1 MINAQD
7 FRNKSNIGILSAI
20 KFMVITEFNAYK
32 TSVAQLIRQILSP
45 VLYFIF
51 LAQGLGALISKINFL
66 GKTVD
71 YKTYVFFGIFAYI
84 LIDFFSESI
93 YRTTIDKRYGLLA
106 FKLQSG
112 ITPLY
117 YVIGGGIFA
126 AASMLC
132 QTFILL
138 IVALLFGIKVN
149 IVLYVIGVLFAVVSL
164 YFWRSLG
171 VLVAIG
177 IKDYRT
183 RDLILTFG
191 VMPLSFAAPVFYS
204 LGNSPLLIKVISEI
218 NPLTYQIQ
226 AIRSIAFGSFSVFY
240 IGISLIITI
249 ITILITNLV
258 INKLNISL
266 SER

>member
-1 MINAQD
+1 MIKAED
-7 FRNKSNIGILSAI
+7 FRKNSHIGMLFAI
-20 KFMVITEFNAYK
+20 KFMIISEFNAYK

-51 LAQGLGALISKINFL
+51 LAQGLGALISKISFM
-66 GKTVD
+66 GKYVD
-71 YKTYVFFGIFAYI
+71 YKTYVFLGIFAYI
-84 LIDFFSESI
+84 LITFFSESI
-93 YRTTIDKRYGLLA
+93 YRTTVDKRYGLLA

-112 ITPLY
+112 IKPSY
-117 YVIGGGIFA
+117 YVIGGGIFSA
-126 AASMLC
+126 VSMLV
-132 QTFILL
+132 QTLILFM
-138 IVALLFGIKVN
+138 VALFFGVKVSLL
-149 IVLYVIGVLFAVVSL
+149 LYVFGVLFAIVSL
-164 YFWRSLG
+164 YFWRALG
-171 VLVAIG
+171 VLIAIG

-191 VMPLSFAAPVFYS
+191 VLPLSFAAPVFYS
-204 LGNSPLLIKVISEI
+204 LDNSPLLIKLVASV

-226 AIRSIAFGSFSVFY
+226 AIRSIAFGKFSIFY

-249 ITILITNLV
+249 VTILITNII